1 MDEEKGHADPAAHR
15 PHSRHG
21 ASLQGVFDPHHAW
34 RHQARSWLFPRG
46 HRRYNSSAS
55 TDDGGDDNNNNNNIN
70 YGRRAGDGT
79 VAATAGGA
87 DSLDAASSILNGQLD
102 LDPSSSSALAP
113 MSEIPVGSNDHLS
126 TLPFVSTGCITAQ
139 EGVELFNLFMRR
151 CAFQTVMLDP
161 SYHTVDH
168 VSQSSPF
175 LWACIVYLA
184 ATYATARPML
194 RDELQPEM
202 DWFVGWAV
210 TSGEKKVEVVQG
222 FLLLYFWNRP
232 AADPTMD
239 RAWLYAGI
247 GIRMATELGTGGQG
261 ISDAERLNRERTW
274 LMTFLVDR
282 SLSMGAGR
290 PWTIRSDTTL
300 IRDSD
305 SWCQQ
310 PQCQIWDLGISALA
324 DLLKLTSRQVDVL
337 SSSSKTWAS
346 SALGGV
352 SNSSSVDFDCETMM
366 RIYNDE
372 LENYRR
378 TWEQRGFFSSPQ
390 QSTSPDDDIHLF
402 TMHYV
407 TKQATLRYNYAVLV
421 LNSYG
426 LQYCALNPSK
436 SPPVQ
441 SICLPGAI
449 SASKNILK
457 AAIDGLGQWLAYAPH
472 TILSLVGYGAVL
484 LVKLARFTS
493 DAVLR
498 QRLLTDVEE
507 AVDFL
512 DKVALG
518 PKHKPA
524 RLASMIRAVLSSK
537 TPNEDRAAY
546 PPGMEVRGWPVQSSR
561 AASPSLQHSVQQHSM
576 PSQEQHHHRPSSS
589 TSVAAKTNG
598 GGGMSAPFAA
608 TGTGMECS
616 PLTEESDSLASLG
629 LAFGDSAGGCAAAW
643 TLPFSPNELFDES
656 FWIKVPEN

>member
-1 MDEEKGHADPAAHR
+1 MQIQQLTDRIRDMEQVFKASSSMLAVPGDSKALPGFQMDAA
-15 PHSRHG
+15 
-21 ASLQGVFDPHHAW
+21 
-34 RHQARSWLFPRG
+34 
-46 HRRYNSSAS
+46 
-55 TDDGGDDNNNNNNIN
+55 
-70 YGRRAGDGT
+70 AGN
-79 VAATAGGA
+79 AATAPLAPATATPTAGEA
-87 DSLDAASSILNGQLD
+87 LDPAVSSMLTGQLD
-102 LDPSSSSALAP
+102 MNAASTAAPALA
-113 MSEIPVGSNDHLS
+113 SLGAENTIGSKDHLS
-126 TLPFVSTGCITAQ
+126 TLPFVSTGCITAD
-139 EGVELFNLFMRR
+139 EAIELFDLFMRR

-161 SYHTVDH
+161 SYHTVSH
-168 VSQSSPF
+168 VSQTSPF

-184 ATYATARPML
+184 STYATAKPTL
-194 RDELQPEM
+194 RDELQAEM

-232 AADPTMD
+232 SADPSMD

-247 GIRMATELGTGGQG
+247 GIRMATELLGTSNPG
-261 ISDAERLNRERTW
+261 ISDAERINRERTW

-290 PWTIRSDTTL
+290 PWTIRSDTVL

-310 PQCQIWDLGISALA
+310 SLSQPWDLGISALA
-324 DLLKLTSRQVDVL
+324 DLLKLTSRQIDVL
-337 SSSSKTWAS
+337 SSSSKTWAPSAAADSGNRS
-346 SALGGV
+346 ST
-352 SNSSSVDFDCETMM
+352 VDFDCETMM

-372 LENYRR
+372 LETYRR

-390 QSTSPDDDIHLF
+390 QPTSPEDDIHLF
-402 TMHYV
+402 TMYYV

-441 SICLPGAI
+441 SICLPSAI
-449 SASKNILK
+449 SASQNILK
-457 AAIDGLGQWLAYAPH
+457 AAIEGLGDWLAYAPH
-472 TILSLVGYGAVL
+472 TVLSLVGYGAVL
-484 LVKLARFTS
+484 LVKLARFTH
-493 DAVLR
+493 DAALR
-498 QRLLTDVEE
+498 QRLLSHVEE
-507 AVDFL
+507 AVEFL
-512 DKVALG
+512 ERVALG

-561 AASPSLQHSVQQHSM
+561 AGSPSAFQSRDPQQQIVQLPDSRGHQ
-576 PSQEQHHHRPSSS
+576 QGIQQIL
-589 TSVAAKTNG
+589 ANG
-598 GGGMSAPFAA
+598 HQASGPASAGSKQGNVQSIGSKPF
-608 TGTGMECS
+608 GTLPDANGMECS

-629 LAFGDSAGGCAAAW
+629 LAFGDGNGSCAAAW

-656 FWIKVPEN
+656 FWVKVPEP